1 MFASGK
7 SVENEEV
14 IEVKAPDNKVIQTG
28 FVKGSHFK

>member
-1 MFASGK
+1 MLASGK

-14 IEVKAPDNKVIQTG
+14 IEVKAPESQIQTG